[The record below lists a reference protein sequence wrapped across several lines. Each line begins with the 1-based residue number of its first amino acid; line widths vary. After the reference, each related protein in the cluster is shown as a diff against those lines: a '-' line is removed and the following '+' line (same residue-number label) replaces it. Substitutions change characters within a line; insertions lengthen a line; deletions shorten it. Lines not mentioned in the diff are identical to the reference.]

1 MFALGSR
8 AHSLISYH
16 LTQASEKVKSSCSMT
31 IFTGEKRGW
40 EDEDEDETAMENYH
54 RRRHEWL
61 YSVQCGL
68 GDRQLEGRSG
78 STAGQDERAGRT
90 GEAQGDREG
99 VHWKVVWIQRR

>member
-1 MFALGSR
+1 
-8 AHSLISYH
+8 
-16 LTQASEKVKSSCSMT
+16 MT

-78 STAGQDERAGRT
+78 STAGQDERAGRA
-90 GEAQGDREG
+90 GEAEGDREG